1 MNKTTKIITI
11 AFFLTAFIPSIAFA
25 AWWNPIDWFS
35 DQTTQN
41 IASSTTDQ
49 VSALNAVI
57 TSKDEEIAQLEA
69 EVASSTGQA
78 PLIQK
83 KTVTQTVTVKDP
95 TEEAD
100 IANLTTQLAKAQTQ
114 YALCQGQLSS
124 ASSAAN
130 TTNANSAQIKSI
142 ETELGVLSQ
151 IDFDIDNAPLQLV
164 GNNASGNSLTGT
176 TTLISVLNNS
186 VKLDGTPLF
195 PNVVG
200 EWYVTSLGLQ
210 PTTST
215 STLHA
220 VVQSYRTQLQGELE
234 TDGGVNENM
243 NLSQ

>member
-1 MNKTTKIITI
+1 MKKINII
-11 AFFLTAFIPSIAFA
+11 GLLVILGAIIPSIAFA
-25 AWWNPIDWFS
+25 AWWNPADWFS
-35 DQTTQN
+35 SQGTQN
-41 IASSTTDQ
+41 MTSSTTDQ

-57 TSKDEEIAQLEA
+57 ADKDQEIAQLEA
-69 EVASSTGQA
+69 EIASSTGQA
-78 PLIQK
+78 PVIQQ
-83 KTVTQTVTVKDP
+83 KTITQTITVKDP

-100 IANLTTQLAKAQTQ
+100 ITNLTTQLAKAQTQ
-114 YALCQGQLSS
+114 YALCQGQLSAADS
-124 ASSAAN
+124 ATPSTN
-130 TTNANSAQIKSI
+130 TNSTQIKSI
-142 ETELGVLSQ
+142 ETELGILSQ

-164 GNNASGNSLTGT
+164 GNNAPANSLTGT

-200 EWYVTSLGLQ
+200 VWYVTSLGLQ

-220 VVQSYRTQLQGELE
+220 VVQAYRTQLQGELE
-234 TDGGVNENM
+234 ADGGVDENM